1 MAYDPIPSNFLAW
14 GDPNNLFDYKSAN
27 AGQWFLGILD
37 TDSKEVFILPS
48 DLEPPDVY
56 MEELVSHK
64 GQYISKPQPP
74 IPSAGW
80 MSTPIKG
87 MDIHGINSPKFFGD
101 GVNGQAARDGLRQHG
116 RVVRY
121 NLIAD
126 NCLGFAIIKM
136 GTGFGEF
143 RDRSNSINYVKHKLG
158 DNPRMS
164 PSGRSVRMPEPW
176 SNTLKE
182 WIRVQIRNSATR
194 VIYAVITLNKI

>member
-1 MAYDPIPSNFLAW
+1 MDVN
-14 GDPNNLFDYKSAN
+14 AN
-27 AGQWFLGILD
+27 
-37 TDSKEVFILPS
+37 
-48 DLEPPDVY
+48 
-56 MEELVSHK
+56 K
-64 GQYISKPQPP
+64 G
-74 IPSAGW
+74 
-80 MSTPIKG
+80 
-87 MDIHGINSPKFFGD
+87 HGHSWHQQSQIFGD

-116 RVVRY
+116 RVVRAY

-182 WIRVQIRNSATR
+182 WLESKLGTR
-194 VIYAVITLNKI
+194 LQESYMR

>member
-1 MAYDPIPSNFLAW
+1 MAYDPTPSKFLAW
-14 GDPNNLFDYKSAN
+14 GDSNNLFDYKSAN
-27 AGQWFLGILD
+27 AGQWFLGVLD
-37 TDSKEVFILPS
+37 TDSKEIFILPS

-56 MEELVSHK
+56 IKRAVAQNGKH
-64 GQYISKPQPP
+64 ISRPQPA

-87 MDIHGINSPKFFGD
+87 MDIHGINSPEFLGD
-101 GVNGQAARDGLRQHG
+101 GVNGQAAQGGLRQHG
-116 RVVRY
+116 RVVRAY
-121 NLIAD
+121 NRIED

-143 RDRSNSINYVKHKLG
+143 RDRSNSLNSSPHKLG

-164 PSGRSVRMPEPW
+164 PSGRSMRMPEPW

-182 WIRVQIRNSATR
+182 WLESKLGTR
-194 VIYAVITLNKI
+194 LQESYMP